1 MPSRPAVAILAG
13 LLAAVVHAAT
23 AVMLSQYIHMP
34 AFFAARD
41 LGWNVAWIPVALT
54 IVDLVV
60 LALIGAFVV
69 RATTSLTWMRGFALF
84 AAGYCA
90 GYLTY
95 DLVALGPNPGAT
107 FERLWSVLPPMLIA
121 LTVSA
126 LAFRAVVGTRVQH
139 AA

>member
-1 MPSRPAVAILAG
+1 MGSRPAVAILAG

-23 AVMLSQYIHMP
+23 AVARSQYIHLP

-60 LALIGAFVV
+60 LAFIAAFVV
-69 RATTSLTWMRGFALF
+69 RATTSLTWLRGFALF
-84 AAGYCA
+84 AAGYCG

-95 DLVALGPNPGAT
+95 DLVALGPTLNAT
-107 FERLWSVLPPMLIA
+107 LHRLVSVLPPML
-121 LTVSA
+121 VA
-126 LAFRAVVGTRVQH
+126 LALAGLVFCAVVGTRAQRV
-139 AA
+139 A